1 MQPELTLA
9 APPARRT
16 GMVSELR
23 EIGHDLWE
31 YRDLLLQ
38 LTRRDLKVRYKQ
50 AVMGFAWAI
59 FMPLLIVLAGCMIRF
74 IMAEVSGRSIDRAA
88 IAGLSIKSL
97 GWSFFVGTI
106 GFAVQSLT
114 GNMNLVAK
122 VYFPREVLP
131 LATTLAHCADSMLGA
146 VVVGLMLFFLG
157 VTASPAMLWAPVL
170 ALLLC
175 LLTAGAGLLLSCAN
189 LFFRDVKYIVQVL
202 LTFGIFFTPV
212 LFEPAML
219 GPKWSLVAMLNP
231 LAPLLEGLRLS
242 VVGGHNLLDPLIEIN
257 RHGQAVLAWSPWML
271 AYSAAWAGLGTLISA
286 LLFHRLEFV
295 FAEYV

>member
-1 MQPELTLA
+1 MQPELTTTA
-9 APPARRT
+9 EPARG
-16 GMVSELR
+16 GMFSELR
-23 EIGHDLWE
+23 EIVNDLWE

-88 IAGLSIKSL
+88 IAGLTVKSL
-97 GWSFFVGTI
+97 GWSCFVGTI

-131 LATTLAHCADSMLGA
+131 LATTLAHCADSALGA
-146 VVVGLMLFFLG
+146 AVVSLMLIFLG
-157 VTASPAMLWAPVL
+157 VRPSPALIWVPVL
-170 ALLLC
+170 ALILV
-175 LLTAGAGLLLSCAN
+175 LLTAGASLLLSCAN

-219 GPKWSLVAMLNP
+219 GPKWSMVAMLNP
-231 LAPLLEGLRLS
+231 LAPLLEGLRLA
-242 VVGGHNLLDPLIEIN
+242 VVGGHNLLHPLIEIN

-271 AYSAAWAGLGTLISA
+271 VYSAAWAGLGTLGSA

>member
-1 MQPELTLA
+1 MQPDLTATSAL
-9 APPARRT
+9 PPRR
-16 GMVSELR
+16 GIFSELR
-23 EIGHDLWE
+23 EIGNDLWE

-59 FMPLLIVLAGCMIRF
+59 FMPLLIVLAGCMVRF
-74 IMAEVSGRSIDRAA
+74 IMAEVAGRSIDRTA
-88 IAGLSIKSL
+88 IAGLTIKSL

-131 LATTLAHCADSMLGA
+131 LATTLAHCADTALGA
-146 VVVGLMLFFLG
+146 LVVGLMLLLLG
-157 VTASPAMLWAPVL
+157 VRPTPALVWVPLL

-175 LLTAGAGLLLSCAN
+175 LITAGASLLLSCAN

-212 LFEPAML
+212 LFEPSML
-219 GPKWSLVAMLNP
+219 GPKFSLIAMINP
-231 LAPLLEGLRLS
+231 LAPVLEGLRLS
-242 VVGGHNLLDPLIEIN
+242 VVAGHNLLEPLIEIN

-271 AYSAAWAGLGTLISA
+271 VYSAAWAGLGTLFSA
-286 LLFHRLEFV
+286 ILFHRLEFV